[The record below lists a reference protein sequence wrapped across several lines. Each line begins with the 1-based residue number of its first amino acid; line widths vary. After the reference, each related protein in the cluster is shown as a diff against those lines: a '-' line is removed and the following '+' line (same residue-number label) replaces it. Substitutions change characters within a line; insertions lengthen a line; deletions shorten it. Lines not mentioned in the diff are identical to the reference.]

1 MRRCALSSTVER
13 RNRKEKASLKGA
25 AVGFMAAFPVS
36 FLIAALTGNVTAAQ
50 CGGFAAGLIVLPL
63 HLKSQF
69 NDVKN

>member
-1 MRRCALSSTVER
+1 MKRVLR
-13 RNRKEKASLKGA
+13 ASFKGA

-36 FLIAALTGNVTAAQ
+36 FLIAALTDNVTAAQ